1 MLFLYANLELH
12 ILHQYV
18 LLRVGCISHV
28 ESIKIFYFLFFKI
41 YFDISINIKKNN
53 KNLKQ

>member
-18 LLRVGCISHV
+18 LLRVGCISYL

-41 YFDISINIKKNN
+41 YFDISINIKIIIKI
-53 KNLKQ
+53 

>member
-18 LLRVGCISHV
+18 LLRLGCISYV
-28 ESIKIFYFLFFKI
+28 EFIKIFFILFFKI
-41 YFDISINIKKNN
+41 YF
-53 KNLKQ
+53 